1 MAGKYFP
8 RFVRLFEKETGI
20 DFRYIQTGRDGWV
33 YVPPEVGIES
43 HLDGRLR
50 LLGACGFCP
59 DEKVAGG
66 WWICPWHKIEESS
79 VIAITLSDTGLKR
92 FAFLEGDEKN
102 RRHLFYVDT
111 VTSGSKTGFPQLHGQ
126 FLKEMFADSVSGEDA
141 GGSVIYYP
149 SDLRIQGFH
158 QLTPEENLVAV
169 TYLSEIAEVL

>member
-20 DFRYIQTGRDGWV
+20 DFAYAKFGRDGWV
-33 YVPPEVGIES
+33 HIPPEVGIQNNA
-43 HLDGRLR
+43 DTRLR
-50 LLGACGFCP
+50 FLGAYGFCP
-59 DEKVAGG
+59 DDDVSGA
-66 WWICPWHKIEESS
+66 WWVRPWLNIEESS

-111 VTSGSKTGFPQLHGQ
+111 VTSGSKTGLPELRGQ
-126 FLKEMFADSVSGEDA
+126 FLKEMFTNSINGEDV